1 MARNVRNGRKEV
13 RQEAQT
19 LTIRVPKDVHEA
31 LRTTAFATDTS
42 INDLVLRA
50 IRDFLGN
57 EAHRRKV
64 EGFLRKA
71 QGQYRVALDKLS
83 DL

>member
-1 MARNVRNGRKEV
+1 MARTARKEV
-13 RQEAQT
+13 RHELQT
-19 LTIRVPKDVHEA
+19 LTVRVPKEVHEA
-31 LRTTAFATDTS
+31 LRTTAFATDAS

-50 IRDFLGN
+50 VRDFLGN
-57 EAHRRKV
+57 EGHRRKV

-71 QGQYRVALDKLS
+71 QGEYRVALDKLA

>member
-1 MARNVRNGRKEV
+1 MARARKEV
-13 RQEAQT
+13 RSEPQAIT
-19 LTIRVPKDVHEA
+19 VRVPKDIHDA
-31 LRTTAFATDTS
+31 LRTTAFATDVS
-42 INDLVLRA
+42 INELVLRA

-64 EGFLRKA
+64 EGFLKKA
-71 QGQYRVALDKLS
+71 QGQYRVALDKLA